1 MLIVILLVALVAGL
15 LFWGISIFNQLTSK
29 KILVQ
34 EGWSGI
40 GAGLQQRNDLIPN
53 LVETVKGYA
62 THEKDTLTEV
72 IKWRNQ
78 SVQAKTPAEQEVA
91 QQGLDKAMV
100 NVLALTEQYPDL
112 KSDAGFRQLQSDLKD
127 IEEKINLARRYYNGT
142 VRQFNTA
149 IAIFPNSLIAGI
161 GSFTP
166 SPFFMEDPAAQ
177 QVPKV
182 SFK

>member
-1 MLIVILLVALVAGL
+1 MRWFRRAADQDHADAQFIVAANYTRGFGVAKDVAEAVR
-15 LFWGISIFNQLTSK
+15 WYR
-29 KILVQ
+29 
-34 EGWSGI
+34 
-40 GAGLQQRNDLIPN
+40 A
-53 LVETVKGYA
+53 A
-62 THEKDTLTEV
+62 
-72 IKWRNQ
+72 
-78 SVQAKTPAEQEVA
+78 AEQEVA

-112 KSDAGFRQLQSDLKD
+112 KSDAGFRQPQTDLKD
-127 IEEKINLARRYYNGT
+127 IEEIINLARRYYNGT

-161 GSFTP
+161 GAFAP